1 MDLLYIAGIVGFCA
15 LCALLVVGCDKLKR
29 APGGR
34 P

>member
-1 MDLLYIAGIVGFCA
+1 MDLLYIAGIAVFFGLFAA
-15 LCALLVVGCDKLKR
+15 LATGCEKLRR

>member
-1 MDLLYIAGIVGFCA
+1 MDLLYIAGMAVFVGLCVA
-15 LCALLVVGCDKLKR
+15 LVAGCEKLRR

>member
-1 MDLLYIAGIVGFCA
+1 MDLLYIAGIVVFGV
-15 LCALLVVGCDKLKR
+15 LIALLVAGCDKLKR

>member
-1 MDLLYIAGIVGFCA
+1 MDLFYIAGIAVFAAIVAA
-15 LCALLVVGCDKLKR
+15 LTVGCDKLRR

>member
-1 MDLLYIAGIVGFCA
+1 MDALYVAAIALFWA
-15 LCALLVVGCDKLKR
+15 LAVALAIGCDKLRR

>member
-1 MDLLYIAGIVGFCA
+1 MDLLYIAGIVAFWA
-15 LCALLVVGCDKLKR
+15 LCAALAIGCDKLRR

>member
-1 MDLLYIAGIVGFCA
+1 MDLLYIAGIIAFWAVTAA
-15 LCALLVVGCDKLKR
+15 LAVGCNKLRR

>member
-1 MDLLYIAGIVGFCA
+1 MDLLYIAGIAVFFGLCLA
-15 LCALLVVGCDKLKR
+15 LTIGCEKLRR

>member
-1 MDLLYIAGIVGFCA
+1 MDLLYIAGIVVFTALAYLLIAGCA
-15 LCALLVVGCDKLKR
+15 KLRR

>member
-1 MDLLYIAGIVGFCA
+1 MDLLYIAGIVGFCVVI
-15 LCALLVVGCDKLKR
+15 ALLVVGCDKLKR